1 MDREALSPTP
11 NSYRPDHCLEPHR
24 VPLIELEDEITTLCA
39 HLGAAEY
46 RLLVA
51 IGEFDTLGGWVGLGI
66 ASCAHW
72 LSWKCGVSLPAAHE
86 KVRVARALRALPA
99 ISAAMATGAISY
111 SKVRALTRVATPQN
125 EESLVRLARQGTASH
140 IEEIVRR
147 YRKVSRVEEAAAAAK
162 AHRSREV
169 RYRWDDD
176 GTLILN
182 ARLPAEQGALVLK
195 ALAAATEAMWLA
207 ERAENETSRPA
218 DSSAEDST
226 AVPAAHSSAEDS
238 KLRTC
243 AAPHATDQSFAARR
257 ADALVLMAETV
268 LQHGPAELPAAER
281 HQVVLHVDA
290 SALGGATQD
299 AQCELEHGPAIAVE
313 SARRMLCDASIV
325 TLHED
330 SDGNP
335 LDVGRKTRAIPTA
348 LRRALQSRDRGCRFP
363 GCSRKHFTD
372 AHHVHHWVNGGETK
386 LNNLVLL
393 CRVHHRLVHEE
404 GFSVEQTVGG
414 LGFRAPD
421 GRRVEDV
428 PIQRVLLHDPVLAL
442 MRGHA
447 DRGITARTC
456 VPEWMGEAPA
466 YDWIT
471 DALWRRDH
479 RSAMA
484 AGTKSAGQR

>member
-1 MDREALSPTP
+1 
-11 NSYRPDHCLEPHR
+11 
-24 VPLIELEDEITTLCA
+24 
-39 HLGAAEY
+39 
-46 RLLVA
+46 
-51 IGEFDTLGGWVGLGI
+51 
-66 ASCAHW
+66 
-72 LSWKCGVSLPAAHE
+72 
-86 KVRVARALRALPA
+86 
-99 ISAAMATGAISY
+99 MATGAISY

-125 EESLVRLARQGTASH
+125 EESLVRLARQGTAAH

-182 ARLPAEQGALVLK
+182 ARLPAEQGALVLQ
-195 ALAAATEAMWLA
+195 ALAAATEALWLA
-207 ERAENETSRPA
+207 ECAATKEQPAAE
-218 DSSAEDST
+218 SSAEDST
-226 AVPAAHSSAEDS
+226 AVPAADSSAEDS
-238 KLRTC
+238 KPRTR
-243 AAPHATDQSFAARR
+243 ATPYATDQSFAARR

-268 LQHGPAELPAAER
+268 LQHGAAELPAAER

-290 SALGGATQD
+290 SALAGATQD
-299 AQCELEHGPAIAVE
+299 ARCELEHGPAIAVE

-325 TLHED
+325 ALHED

-335 LDVGRKTRAIPTA
+335 LNVGRKTRAIPTA

-363 GCSRKHFTD
+363 ACAHKHVTD
-372 AHHVHHWVNGGETK
+372 AHHIHHWVNGGETK
-386 LNNLVLL
+386 LDNLVLL

-404 GFSVEQTVGG
+404 GFCVEHTATG
-414 LGFRAPD
+414 LAFRAPD

-442 MRGHA
+442 MRAHA
-447 DRGITARTC
+447 TRAITARTC
-456 VPEWMGEAPA
+456 VPEWMGETPA

-471 DALWRRDH
+471 DALWRKDH
-479 RSAMA
+479 RSVTA
-484 AGTKSAGQR
+484 ADIDNARQ